1 MNKIYSILFLWLCQV
16 ALFAHVSNSVD
27 IGRESAKDDDIG
39 EVIQNLDGEEEETT
53 YYTFRTIITPDN
65 VDGWSSW
72 KYDSGSFEAGR
83 SLWVETYAYGGGYK
97 FQCWKEGE
105 TVVSTDQEFEY
116 TMPAHDVTLTAVYK
130 FDPTSPANP
139 EKLGKGYTLNFVSQP
154 VQAGVF
160 NVDSRRVN
168 EGGSL
173 WVDTWNRS
181 NNYRFVEWQLD
192 GKTISQSQYFE
203 YMMPGRN
210 VTLTAVYQFDPTS
223 PDNPGKN
230 AWEKE
235 TGKII
240 VDDFRQG
247 ELSDAI
253 YQLTRNDND
262 ANDINE
268 IVVIGK
274 LSRWD
279 FQAAERYP
287 SCTILD
293 FSRTTGLDY
302 VPGWCYNSYDYEYA
316 LEKVALPASV
326 TKIGEYAFYGCA
338 TLTEVSCYAV
348 IPPSLEE
355 GAFEGIS
362 DGAVLYVPAASL
374 ASYEKD
380 EAWTSR
386 FSHILPLQ
394 EEVGALAVTLPNESY
409 KGLYLELVNTKSG
422 QKMRYLITDRTTY
435 TFSNLM
441 DQSEWKVYLKNAQD
455 VVLAESPEILVRK
468 PNKQEGFD
476 GLTSYT
482 FEANQ
487 IKTLRDL
494 TLTVT
499 LPSGEEVTEQTTIR
513 WFDAQGTFLTQ
524 GSQLTSQLVGTELSY
539 QVILPQALGEKY
551 IIPTEQSFTVGDESN
566 MTLPLV
572 ALPTV
577 TLSGFVYDVQD
588 ETTGL
593 ADAVISVSQ
602 MLNGL
607 YSQSQVVKT
616 GADGKFS
623 VKVVDVQ
630 YAPSL
635 QLTASKPDYVSKR
648 LEGEEIQ
655 NYTAEVAMQSITGAT
670 ISLGFTYQESV
681 ENGNA
686 TPVNGYDDAAN
697 ISYQIYNKTKEV
709 DVTEFSAQ
717 EGKIVLLE
725 SVDDG
730 DVLEVTATSRNNAFE
745 PVVTT
750 TTIKNQK
757 ATAQFAIVEPGQL
770 LATYGE
776 TSDEN
781 TKGVVGMLYDGE
793 GNLIASEDYV
803 SNGNENVWSITN
815 LADGDYTLITMAK
828 STLFNSVNELS
839 QLPETGLVERI
850 EYLRDAF
857 KAKKGKRFRIKNGFV
872 PNLDETK
879 LYYTG
884 ASTAFT
890 ANKPEVTVGNYL
902 TLNARID
909 FKDAYANSV
918 SDVAL
923 IIDLPKRS
931 KVVDNSVM
939 IGNSLGTYEV
949 VTESGKAPRVTIPLD
964 NYRERIRFCFVPTVA
979 GNFTPSAY
987 VRFKYGNRTIT
998 QPIGSAPFKANALS
1012 INVPSVVAVNAV
1024 PVSGV
1029 AFGKSNIEIFD
1040 DDVLVGQ
1047 TTALANGSYA
1057 TTVQLYDVE
1066 ENVVSEHKIYAQ
1078 ITTADETKM
1087 QTESKNLQY
1096 DENAVQVENVTMFYS
1111 NPELN
1116 QNYKLLFDFMNPST
1130 KPHRYTYYIYNR
1142 SFTFTIKLTAKACD
1156 ELILGVKTGDGRWNK
1171 LKATYDEKKQAYV
1184 ASGSFGNM
1192 YDGIVPVNVRVTD
1205 CAGITF
1211 ESGYPDCDVPIDPSG
1226 YVYEAVPSNRLQGVT
1241 ATAYYKETVED
1252 QFGDKHDN
1260 IVLWNAAEYAQENPL
1275 FTDENGMYRW
1285 DVPSGL
1291 WQVKFEKE
1299 GYVTTYSEWLPVPP
1313 PQLDVN
1319 VAMTQNIQ
1327 PSVTEVKADENGV
1340 EVIFDKYMLPETLVP
1355 ENFVVTKNGEPLA
1368 GTIELLD
1375 EEAVEEGSETTYAS
1389 RVRFIPADGI
1399 KLLSQDE
1406 IKLTVNKAVKS
1417 YAGVPMEE
1425 DKHQDFDVV
1434 PVVTTIVAEEL
1445 VNIANDGTK
1454 LNLLVAAQPVEAAQG
1469 KTLTIQ
1475 SVPMFVTVESAGQ
1488 TTDEEGLLEVELD
1501 EQGQATISLAGE
1513 MSGFT
1518 TVSYIV
1524 EGVKGQTNVKV
1535 VDEASLVT
1543 IAPLASRAAGEVYK
1557 GDQVALSTQTEDAKI
1572 YYTLDGTTPTTES
1585 AVYAQPLSIE
1595 EATTLKAMAK
1605 GEGSGLKESDV
1616 KSFDYT
1622 IKQGYTDVSLEE
1634 GWSWVSHNLAEA
1646 QDPTT
1651 IFGNKVVE
1659 IKSQTK
1665 SLVKDDKYGL
1675 IGNLKQ
1681 LLPTETYKVKM
1692 SAKDTRE
1699 NLKGDAFNAGRNAIS
1714 LKKGWNWIGYPVNA
1728 VATLTEAFAKTM
1740 PTEGDLILA
1749 KDGKQA
1755 EYTGGAWIGELENLE
1770 PGKGYMYK
1778 AEAENA
1784 IIYNTAISHLAK
1796 AHSYTA
1802 PEKYQPK
1809 WVADIHQYPNV
1820 MPVAAELFVN
1830 GVKAEADVYSV
1841 AAFCGTECRGVGKFV
1856 KGVLFMG
1863 VQGEGGEKIQ
1873 FLAMNNETEEIYDI
1887 TEQMEFT
1894 GDRQGSYNTP
1904 FALHVS
1910 GEATEIADLN
1920 AQLKVYPVVARDVVT
1935 VNLPS
1940 ARIDRLAVYNTGGVA
1955 VISATN
1961 LEAPA
1966 QINVSSLSEGVYIV
1980 VVSSQGNTYY
1990 QKIVKRN

>member
-1 MNKIYSILFLWLCQV
+1 MNKILSILFLWFFQI
-16 ALFAHVSNSVD
+16 ALFAHVSSGVD
-27 IGRESAKDDDIG
+27 IGREGAKDDDIG
-39 EVIQNLDGEEEETT
+39 GEVIQNPDGEEEETT
-53 YYTFRTIITPDN
+53 YYTIRTIITPDN
-65 VDGWSSW
+65 ARGYTNWQNGRV
-72 KYDSGSFEAGR
+72 EAGQ
-83 SLWVETYAYGGGYK
+83 SIWVEAYGYNNYM
-97 FQCWKEGE
+97 FQYWKEGD
-105 TVVSTDQEFEY
+105 VVISEENEFEY
-116 TMPAHDVTLTAVYK
+116 TMPAHDVVLTAVFK

-139 EKLGKGYTLNFVSQP
+139 EKLGKGYTLSFVSQP
-154 VQAGVF
+154 VQAGEF

-168 EGGSL
+168 EGGTL
-173 WVDTWNRS
+173 WVDTWERN

-192 GKTISQSQYFE
+192 GKTLSQEQYFE
-203 YMMPGRN
+203 YVMPGRN

-230 AWEKE
+230 AWDKE
-235 TGKII
+235 AGKII

-247 ELSDAI
+247 ELSEVV
-253 YQLTRNDND
+253 YQLTRESEE
-262 ANDINE
+262 ANDIKE

-279 FQAAERYP
+279 FYVAEGYRN
-287 SCTILD
+287 CTTLD

-302 VPGWCYNSYDYEYA
+302 VPGWCYQGEDFL
-316 LEKVALPASV
+316 LEKISLPASL
-326 TKIGEYAFYGCA
+326 TSIGEYAFYDCA

-348 IPPSLEE
+348 VPPSLEN
-355 GAFEGIS
+355 GAFVGIAE
-362 DGAVLYVPAASL
+362 DAVLYVPAASL
-374 ASYEKD
+374 ALYEKD

-394 EEVGALAVTLPNESY
+394 EEVGSLCVTLPNESY
-409 KGLYLELVNTKSG
+409 KGLYLELVNIKSG

-435 TFSNLM
+435 TFGNLM
-441 DQSEWKVYLKNAQD
+441 DQTEWKVFLKNLQD
-455 VVLAESPEILVRK
+455 VVLAESSEILVE
-468 PNKQEGFD
+468 KQQESKYKFAESD
-476 GLTSYT
+476 I
-482 FEANQ
+482 Q
-487 IKTLRDL
+487 TLRDL
-494 TLTVT
+494 TLKVT
-499 LPSGEEVTEQTTIR
+499 LPNNEEVTDQTTIR

-524 GSQLTSQLVGTELSY
+524 GAQLNSQMVGTELKY

-551 IIPTEQSFTVGDESN
+551 IIPTEQTYTVAADEIV
-566 MTLPLV
+566 TLPLI
-572 ALPTV
+572 ALPKV
-577 TLSGFVYDVQD
+577 TLSGYVHDVQD
-588 ETTGL
+588 NAKPLEN
-593 ADAVISVSQ
+593 AVISVSQ

-616 GADGKFS
+616 GADGNFS
-623 VKVVDVQ
+623 VEVVDVQ

-648 LEGEEIQ
+648 LEGPFEE
-655 NYTAEVAMQSITGAT
+655 NKADVAMQSITGAT
-670 ISLGFTYQESV
+670 ISLGFTYQKSTKA
-681 ENGNA
+681 GNA
-686 TPVNGYDDAAN
+686 TPVNGYADAAN
-697 ISYQIYNKTKEV
+697 ISYQLYNKTT
-709 DVTEFSAQ
+709 DAAIAEFSAQ

-725 SVDDG
+725 PVNDG
-730 DVLEVTATSRNNAFE
+730 DELEVTATSLTNAFD
-745 PVVTT
+745 PIVTT
-750 TTIKNQK
+750 VTIANQK
-757 ATAQFAIVEPGQL
+757 ATAKFAIVQPGQIM
-770 LATYGE
+770 ATYGE

-781 TKGVVGMLYDGE
+781 AKGVVGMLYDGE

-803 SNGNENVWSITN
+803 SNGNENALTFVD

-828 STLFNSVNELS
+828 TTLFNSVNELS
-839 QLPETGLVERI
+839 QLPETGLAEKFD
-850 EYLRDAF
+850 YLKNSATVTR
-857 KAKKGKRFRIKNGFV
+857 GKIITVDNGFV

-884 ASTAFT
+884 SATAFT
-890 ANKPEVTVGNYL
+890 ANKSEVTVGNYL

-909 FKDAYANSV
+909 FKDAFANSI
-918 SDVAL
+918 SDVEL

-949 VTESGKAPRVTIPLD
+949 ATESGKAPRVTIPLS
-964 NYRERIRFCFVPTVA
+964 NYRERIRFCFIPTVA

-998 QPIGSAPFKANALS
+998 QPIGSASFKANALS
-1012 INVPSVVAVNAV
+1012 INVPSVVASNAV

-1029 AFGKSNIEIFD
+1029 AFGKSNIDIFD

-1066 ENVVSEHKIYAQ
+1066 ENVVSDHKIYAH
-1078 ITTADETKM
+1078 ITTTDGTKM
-1087 QTESKNLQY
+1087 QTESKDVKF
-1096 DENAVQVENVTMFYS
+1096 DEKAVQVENVTMFYS
-1111 NPELN
+1111 NPEIS

-1142 SFTFTIKLTAKACD
+1142 SFTFTVKLTAKACD
-1156 ELILGVKTGDGRWNK
+1156 EVILGVKTGDGRWTK
-1171 LKATYDEKKQAYV
+1171 LKATYDEKKLAYV
-1184 ASGSFGNM
+1184 ANGSFGNM

-1205 CAGITF
+1205 CQGITF
-1211 ESGYPDCDVPIDPSG
+1211 NSGYPDCDVPIDPSG

-1241 ATAYYKETVED
+1241 TTAYYKETVED
-1252 QFGDKHDN
+1252 QFGDKHEN
-1260 IVLWNAAEYAQENPL
+1260 IVLWNAEEYAQENPL

-1291 WQVKFEKE
+1291 WQVKFEKD

-1327 PSVTEVKADENGV
+1327 PSVAEVKADKDGI
-1340 EVIFDKYMLPETLVP
+1340 EVIFDKYMIPETLVP
-1355 ENFVVTKNGEPLA
+1355 ENFVVTKNGEPLT

-1375 EEAVEEGSETTYAS
+1375 EEAAEEGSETKYAS
-1389 RVRFIPADGI
+1389 RMRFIPDGDV
-1399 KLLSQDE
+1399 KLLATDE
-1406 IKLTVNKAVKS
+1406 IKLTVSKAVKS
-1417 YAGVPMEE
+1417 YAGIQMEE

-1454 LNLLVAAQPVEAAQG
+1454 LNLLVAAQPVEAAHG
-1469 KTLTIQ
+1469 KTLAIQ
-1475 SVPMFVTVESAGQ
+1475 SVPMFVTVESAGKIA
-1488 TTDEEGLLEVELD
+1488 DADGKLEVTLD
-1501 EQGQATISLAGE
+1501 EDGQANISLAGE

-1518 TVSYIV
+1518 TVSYTV

-1535 VDEASLVT
+1535 VDEASLIT
-1543 IAPLASRAAGEVYK
+1543 IAPLASRATGEVYK

-1585 AVYAQPLSIE
+1585 AVYEQPLSIE
-1595 EATTLKAMAK
+1595 EATTLNAMAK
-1605 GEGSGLKESDV
+1605 GEGSGLKESGV
-1616 KSFDYT
+1616 KTFNYT

-1646 QDPTT
+1646 QNPTT
-1651 IFGNKVVE
+1651 IFGNKVLE

-1681 LLPTETYKVKM
+1681 LLPTEAYKVKM

-1699 NLKGDAFNAGRNAIS
+1699 NLTGDAFNAGRNAIS
-1714 LKKGWNWIGYPVNA
+1714 LKKGWNWVGYPVNG
-1728 VATLTEAFAKTM
+1728 VAALEEAFAKTI
-1740 PTEGDLILA
+1740 PTEGDLIMA
-1749 KDGKQA
+1749 KDGKSA
-1755 EYTGGAWIGELENLE
+1755 EYTGGSWTGDLENLE

-1784 IIYNTAISHLAK
+1784 IIYNTAISNKAK
-1796 AHSYTA
+1796 ARSYTA
-1802 PEKYQPK
+1802 PEKYQSR

-1820 MPVAAELFVN
+1820 MPIAAELYVN
-1830 GVKAEADVYSV
+1830 GVKADAEVYSV
-1841 AAFCGTECRGVGKFV
+1841 AAFCGTECRGIGKFV

-1873 FLAMNNETEEIYDI
+1873 FLAMNNENEEIYDI

-1940 ARIDRLAVYNTGGVA
+1940 ARIDRLALYNTGGVA
-1955 VISATN
+1955 VISMAN

-1980 VVSSQGNTYY
+1980 VVASQGNTYY